1 MKITKAEK
9 IIEKIPFYFF
19 KLSCFFSLFF
29 NPLLQDLEALSVDK
43 VALISD
49 PESNSLMFWVQ
60 YNDDGSSQ
68 IYHSFKSLEGEAWDE
83 PLLVSDINVNVTS
96 AMQVQKD
103 DAGNILVVWIGVNSN
118 FGNNCLYCNVY
129 LAANQAWAGPALIS
143 DTGQNLT
150 TSFSLNVNSLNN
162 SLEISWS
169 VYDEN
174 FNTNIFSRR
183 LLLGEAWGPILQVNF

>member
-1 MKITKAEK
+1 MKSIKTAE

-19 KLSCFFSLFF
+19 SSVCFLSLFF
-29 NPLLQDLEALSVDK
+29 TPVLQNLEALNVDK
-43 VALISD
+43 VSLIND
-49 PESNSLMFWVQ
+49 PQSNSLMFWVQ

-68 IYHSFKSLEGEAWDE
+68 IYNSFKALEGESWGE
-83 PLLVSDINVNVTS
+83 PVLISDVNVNVTS

-118 FGNNCLYCNVY
+118 FGTYCLYSNVY
-129 LAANQAWAGPALIS
+129 LAVNEGWSGPALIS
-143 DTGQNLT
+143 DSGQNLT
-150 TSFSLNVNSLNN
+150 TTFTLNVDSISN

-174 FNTNIFSRR
+174 FNTSIFSRR
-183 LLLGEAWGPILQVNF
+183 LALGEAWGPILEVNL